1 MSLRFNTTI
10 EEDCT
15 DFLGF
20 LQGLQCSAVLVGY
33 FYLLD
38 NKCRLLSSKGLC
50 SGSYERWQYL
60 GIKVGWETWAL

>member
-10 EEDCT
+10 KEDCT
-15 DFLGF
+15 DFLGI
-20 LQGLQCSAVLVGY
+20 LQGLQGSAVLVGY

-38 NKCRLLSSKGLC
+38 NKYRLLSSKGLC
-50 SGSYERWQYL
+50 FGSYERWQYL